1 MNGNCPKHLRNAWL
15 TGCSALVLALAGCG
29 GDDSRSE
36 TASAPQIE
44 PAAAS
49 ELASMSEDVARLVDE
64 GSTCDAAHRADEL
77 YNEAH
82 AEVESGTV
90 PPELAPHLLENAE
103 TLRNELSCDEPP
115 PPPEE
120 DEEEESS
127 NGKGNGKKKDGGD
140 D

>member
-1 MNGNCPKHLRNAWL
+1 MNGNCPNHLRNAWL

-29 GDDSRSE
+29 GDGSRSE
-36 TASAPQIE
+36 TGSAPQIE
-44 PAAAS
+44 PSAAS

-115 PPPEE
+115 PEE
-120 DEEEESS
+120 DEEEEGG
-127 NGKGNGKKKDGGD
+127 NGKGNGKKKDGD

>member
-1 MNGNCPKHLRNAWL
+1 MNGNCPNHLRNAWL

-29 GDDSRSE
+29 GDGSRSE

-44 PAAAS
+44 PAAAG

-115 PPPEE
+115 PEE
-120 DEEEESS
+120 DEEEEGG
-127 NGKGNGKKKDGGD
+127 NGKGNGKKKDGD

>member
-1 MNGNCPKHLRNAWL
+1 VNGNFPKHLRNAWL

-29 GDDSRSE
+29 GDDSGSD
-36 TASAPQIE
+36 TASAPRIE

-49 ELASMSEDVARLVDE
+49 ELATMSEDVARLVDE
-64 GSTCDAAHRADEL
+64 GNTCDAAHRADEL
-77 YNEAH
+77 YNEAN

-103 TLRNELSCDEPP
+103 ALRNEVNCETPP
-115 PPPEE
+115 PPP
-120 DEEEESS
+120 DEEEEEEGG
-127 NGKGNGKKKDGGD
+127 NGKGKGKKKDGGD